1 MNGVSKLV
9 KSRLW
14 STLYIIRMDLSYP
27 FFQAANGLYHPK
39 NSANKIKIYAL
50 LHKIN
55 LLMSKKNDYNLT
67 KGGFLC
73 QKKKTNYIEC
83 GIKFK
88 QKSNGYYIA
97 VIYVPTKGDLKKPK
111 TL

>member
-1 MNGVSKLV
+1 MDGVSKLV

-39 NSANKIKIYAL
+39 NSANKIKNIRFL

-55 LLMSKKNDYNLT
+55 S
-67 KGGFLC
+67 
-73 QKKKTNYIEC
+73 
-83 GIKFK
+83 
-88 QKSNGYYIA
+88 
-97 VIYVPTKGDLKKPK
+97 YV
-111 TL
+111 